1 MKKVATKANAL
12 PMSKGGN
19 VCEPDPC
26 QKELQVALR
35 IQQIKSSYAVHKAQ
49 HEGLMKQMQHDLE
62 MLEMSCTTLR
72 MRSEVHD
79 RQLGQMQ
86 RDLDEANR
94 KLQEQTAELE
104 CLRREDAMHVCD
116 RSRSPRRPLNCMW

>member
-1 MKKVATKANAL
+1 
-12 PMSKGGN
+12 MSTGSN

-35 IQQIKSSYAVHKAQ
+35 IQQIKSSYAVHKEQ

-72 MRSEVHD
+72 MLSEVRDSHHD

-116 RSRSPRRPLNCMW
+116 RSRSPRRPLRSDVEDRSRS